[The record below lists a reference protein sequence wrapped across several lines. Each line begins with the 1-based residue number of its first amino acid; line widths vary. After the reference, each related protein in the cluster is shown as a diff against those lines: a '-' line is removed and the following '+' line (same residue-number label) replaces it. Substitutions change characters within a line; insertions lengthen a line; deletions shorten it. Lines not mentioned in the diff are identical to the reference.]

1 MKEFKRR
8 GRASEVA
15 QQMKVPDVKSGN
27 PSLIPGG
34 RRELTTSAHAHT
46 TVQKCSERYNE
57 RFKSKGKD

>member
-15 QQMKVPDVKSGN
+15 QQMKVPDVKSDN
-27 PSLIPGG
+27 PSLVPGV

-46 TVQKCSERYNE
+46 HSAKV
-57 RFKSKGKD
+57 